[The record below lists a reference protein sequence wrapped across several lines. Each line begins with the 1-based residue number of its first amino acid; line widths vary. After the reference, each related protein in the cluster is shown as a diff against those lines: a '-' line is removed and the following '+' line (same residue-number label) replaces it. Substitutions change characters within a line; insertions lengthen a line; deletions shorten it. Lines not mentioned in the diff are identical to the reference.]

1 MRFRLHHADGVEDI
15 EVPVS
20 VIVIAGWSGRD
31 EAAVQEH
38 IDELRE
44 IGVAPPSQT
53 PLYYRV
59 GASLATQADRI
70 QVLGEGGSGEAEAVL
85 IGSARHG
92 MLVAV
97 GSDHTD
103 REFEAQSVAV
113 SKQMCPKPLGHDVWR
128 CADVAARWDRLRLES
143 DMDGEPYQRGT
154 MAAVRE
160 PVELIADYFQGYKT
174 VPPEFAMFLGTIP
187 AIGGVRPG
195 KRFSAR
201 LADDGTGR
209 ALTLDYE
216 TVTLPIV
223 S

>member
-1 MRFRLHHADGVEDI
+1 MRFRLHDAEGVAEI

-38 IDELRE
+38 IDELKE

-59 GASLATQADRI
+59 GASLATQAGRI
-70 QVLGEGGSGEAEAVL
+70 QVLGEGSSGEAEAVL

-103 REFEAQSVAV
+103 RDFEAQSVAV
-113 SKQMCPKPLGHDVWR
+113 SKQMCPKPLGRDVWR
-128 CADVAARWDRLRLES
+128 CTDVAARWDRLRLES

-195 KRFSAR
+195 RRFSAR
-201 LADDGTGR
+201 LADDETGR
-209 ALTLDYE
+209 MLSLDYE

>member
-1 MRFRLHHADGVEDI
+1 MRFRLHHADGSDDI
-15 EVPVS
+15 EVPIS

-31 EAAVQEH
+31 RAAVQEH

-59 GASLATQADRI
+59 GASLATQAERI
-70 QVLGEGGSGEAEAVL
+70 QVLGEGSSGEAEAVL
-85 IGSARHG
+85 IGSAEHG

-103 REFEAQSVAV
+103 RAFEAQSVAV
-113 SKQMCPKPLGHDVWR
+113 SKQMCPKPLGRDVWR
-128 CADVAARWDRLRLES
+128 CTDVASRWDTLRLES
-143 DMDGEPYQRGT
+143 DMDGEPHQRGT

-160 PVELIADYFQGYKT
+160 PVDLIADYFSGYKT

-195 KRFSAR
+195 KKFAGR
-201 LADDGTGR
+201 LADDETGR

-216 TVTLPIV
+216 AVTLPIV

>member
-1 MRFRLHHADGVEDI
+1 MQFRLHDAAGATDI
-15 EVPVS
+15 EVPIS
-20 VIVIAGWSGRD
+20 VIVIGGWSGRD
-31 EAAVQEH
+31 KAAVQEH
-38 IDELRE
+38 IDELAE

-59 GASLATQADRI
+59 GASLATQSERI
-70 QVLGEGGSGEAEAVL
+70 QVLGEGSSGEAEAVL
-85 IGSARHG
+85 IGSAEHG

-103 REFEAQSVAV
+103 RAFEAHSVAV
-113 SKQMCPKPLGHDVWR
+113 SKQMCPKPLGRDVWR
-128 CADVAARWDRLRLES
+128 FADVADRWDALRLES
-143 DMDGEPYQRGT
+143 DQDGEPYQRGA

-160 PVELIADYFQGYKT
+160 PVGLIADYFSGYKA

-187 AIGGVRPG
+187 ALGGVRPG
-195 KRFSAR
+195 RTFSAR

-209 ALTLDYE
+209 TLTLDYE
-216 TVTLPIV
+216 AVTLPIV

>member
-31 EAAVQEH
+31 ETAVQEH

-70 QVLGEGGSGEAEAVL
+70 QVLGEGSSGEAEAVL

-113 SKQMCPKPLGHDVWR
+113 SKQMCPKPLGRDVWR

-216 TVTLPIV
+216 TVSLPIV

>member
-44 IGVAPPSQT
+44 IGVAPPSRT

-59 GASLATQADRI
+59 GASLATQAERI
-70 QVLGEGGSGEAEAVL
+70 QVLGEGSSGEAEAVL

-113 SKQMCPKPLGHDVWR
+113 SKQMCPKPLGRDVWR

-195 KRFSAR
+195 RRFSAR

-216 TVTLPIV
+216 TATLPIV

>member
-1 MRFRLHHADGVEDI
+1 MQFRLHDEAGARDI

-31 EAAVQEH
+31 RAAVEAH
-38 IDELRE
+38 IEELKE

-59 GASLATQADRI
+59 GASLATQAGRI
-70 QVLGEGGSGEAEAVL
+70 QVLGEGSSGEAEAVL
-85 IGSARHG
+85 IGSAEHG

-103 REFEAQSVAV
+103 RAFEAQSVAV
-113 SKQMCPKPLGHDVWR
+113 SKQMCPKPLGRDVWR
-128 CADVAARWDRLRLES
+128 YADVAGRWDALRLES
-143 DMDGEPYQRGT
+143 DMDVEPYQRGS

-160 PVELIADYFQGYKT
+160 PVALIADYFHGYKT
-174 VPPEFAMFLGTIP
+174 VPPEFALFLGTIP
-187 AIGGVRPG
+187 ALGGVRPG
-195 KRFSAR
+195 KKFAAR
-201 LADDGTGR
+201 LADDATGR
-209 ALTLDYE
+209 TLTLDYE
-216 TVTLPIV
+216 AVTLPIV

>member
-1 MRFRLHHADGVEDI
+1 MRFRLHHVDGVEDI

-31 EAAVQEH
+31 RAAVEEH
-38 IDELRE
+38 IEELKE
-44 IGVAPPSQT
+44 IGVAPPSRT

-59 GASLATQADRI
+59 GASLATQAERI
-70 QVLGEGGSGEAEAVL
+70 QVLGEGSSGEAEAVL

-113 SKQMCPKPLGHDVWR
+113 SKQICPKPLGRDVWR

-201 LADDGTGR
+201 LADDETGR

-216 TVTLPIV
+216 TATLPIV

>member
-1 MRFRLHHADGVEDI
+1 MQFRLHDAEGARDI

-31 EAAVQEH
+31 RAAVQEH
-38 IDELRE
+38 IDELAE
-44 IGVAPPSQT
+44 LGVAPPSQT

-59 GASLATQADRI
+59 GASLATQAGRI
-70 QVLGEGGSGEAEAVL
+70 QVLGEGSSGEAEAVL
-85 IGSARHG
+85 VGSAEHG

-103 REFEAQSVAV
+103 RAFEAQSVAV
-113 SKQMCPKPLGHDVWR
+113 SKQMCPKPLGRDVWR
-128 CADVAARWDRLRLES
+128 YDDVVERWDALRLES
-143 DMDGEPYQRGT
+143 DMDGEPYQRGS

-160 PVELIADYFQGYKT
+160 PVDLIADYFHGYKA

-187 AIGGVRPG
+187 ALGGVRPG
-195 KRFSAR
+195 RNFSAR
-201 LADDGTGR
+201 LADDEAGR

-216 TVTLPIV
+216 AATLPIV

>member
-1 MRFRLHHADGVEDI
+1 MRFRLHHEGGVEDI

-31 EAAVQEH
+31 KAAVQEH
-38 IDELRE
+38 IDELKE
-44 IGVAPPSQT
+44 IGVAPPSRT

-70 QVLGEGGSGEAEAVL
+70 QVLGGGSSGEAEAVL

-113 SKQMCPKPLGHDVWR
+113 SKQMCPKPLGRDVWR
-128 CADVAARWDRLRLES
+128 CVDVAARWDRLRLES
-143 DMDGEPYQRGT
+143 DMDGEPYQRGA
-154 MAAVRE
+154 MAAVRP
-160 PVELIADYFQGYKT
+160 PVELIADYFHGYKT

-195 KRFSAR
+195 KRFAAR
-201 LADDGTGR
+201 LADDETGR

>member
-1 MRFRLHHADGVEDI
+1 MQFRLHDAEGARDI
-15 EVPVS
+15 EVPIS

-31 EAAVQEH
+31 RAAVEEH
-38 IDELRE
+38 IEELAE
-44 IGVAPPSQT
+44 IGVAPPSRT

-59 GASLATQADRI
+59 GAALATQAERI
-70 QVLGEGGSGEAEAVL
+70 QVLGEGSSGEAEAVL
-85 IGSARHG
+85 IGSAGHG

-103 REFEAQSVAV
+103 RAFEAQSVAV
-113 SKQMCPKPLGHDVWR
+113 SKQMCPKPLGRDVWR
-128 CADVAARWDRLRLES
+128 YADVAERWDALRLES
-143 DMDGEPYQRGT
+143 DMDGGPYQRGG

-160 PVELIADYFQGYKT
+160 PVELIADYFHGYKT
-174 VPPEFAMFLGTIP
+174 VPPGFAMFLGTIP
-187 AIGGVRPG
+187 ALGGVRPG
-195 KRFSAR
+195 RKFSAR

-216 TVTLPIV
+216 TVRLPIV

>member
-1 MRFRLHHADGVEDI
+1 M
-15 EVPVS
+15 
-20 VIVIAGWSGRD
+20 
-31 EAAVQEH
+31 
-38 IDELRE
+38 
-44 IGVAPPSQT
+44 APPSQT

-59 GASLATQADRI
+59 GASLATQAGRI
-70 QVLGEGGSGEAEAVL
+70 QVLGEGSSGEAEAVL
-85 IGSARHG
+85 IGSAEHG

-113 SKQMCPKPLGHDVWR
+113 SKQMCPKPLGRDVWR
-128 CADVAARWDRLRLES
+128 YDDVAPRWDALRLES
-143 DMDGEPYQRGT
+143 DMDGEPYQRGS

-160 PVELIADYFQGYKT
+160 PVELIADYFYGYKA

-187 AIGGVRPG
+187 ALGGVRPG
-195 KRFSAR
+195 KSFSAR

>member
-1 MRFRLHHADGVEDI
+1 MQFRLHDAAGVTDI

-31 EAAVQEH
+31 RAAVEEH
-38 IDELRE
+38 IRELEE

-59 GASLATQADRI
+59 GAGLATQAARI
-70 QVLGEGGSGEAEAVL
+70 QVLGEGSSGEAEAVL
-85 IGSARHG
+85 IGSAAHG
-92 MLVAV
+92 MLVAA

-103 REFEAQSVAV
+103 RAFEAQSVAV
-113 SKQMCPKPLGHDVWR
+113 SKQMCPKPLGRDAWR
-128 CADVAARWDRLRLES
+128 FADVADRWDALRLES
-143 DMDGEPYQRGT
+143 DMDGAPYQRGA

-160 PVELIADYFQGYKT
+160 PLELVAGYFQGYKA
-174 VPPEFAMFLGTIP
+174 VPPEFALFLGTIP
-187 AIGGVRPG
+187 ALGGVRPG

-201 LADDGTGR
+201 LADDATGR
-209 ALTLDYE
+209 TLALDYE
-216 TVTLPIV
+216 AVALPVV

>member
-1 MRFRLHHADGVEDI
+1 MYFRLHDVAGVAEI

-31 EAAVQEH
+31 RAAVQEH
-38 IDELRE
+38 IDELAE

-59 GASLATQADRI
+59 GASLATQAGRV
-70 QVLGEGGSGEAEAVL
+70 QVLGEASSGEAEAVL
-85 IGSARHG
+85 IGSTEHG

-103 REFEAQSVAV
+103 RAFEAQSVAV
-113 SKQMCPKPLGHDVWR
+113 SKQMCPKPLGRDVWR
-128 CADVAARWDRLRLES
+128 YDDVAPRWDALRLES
-143 DMDGEPYQRGT
+143 DMDGEPYQRGA

-160 PVELIADYFQGYKT
+160 PMELIADYFYGYKA

-187 AIGGVRPG
+187 ALGGVRPG
-195 KRFSAR
+195 KNFSAR

-216 TVTLPIV
+216 AVTLPIV

>member
-1 MRFRLHHADGVEDI
+1 MQFRLHDARGATEI
-15 EVPVS
+15 EVPIA
-20 VIVIAGWSGRD
+20 VIVIGGWSGRD
-31 EAAVQEH
+31 RAAVQEH
-38 IDELRE
+38 IDELAE

-59 GASLATQADRI
+59 GAALATQAGRI
-70 QVLGEGGSGEAEAVL
+70 QVLGEGSSGEAEAVL
-85 IGSARHG
+85 IGSAEHG

-103 REFEAQSVAV
+103 RDFEAQSVAV
-113 SKQMCPKPLGHDVWR
+113 SKQMCPKPLGSDVWR
-128 CADVAARWDRLRLES
+128 FDDVAERWDALRLES
-143 DMDGEPYQRGT
+143 DQDGEPYQRGT

-160 PVELIADYFQGYKT
+160 PVELIADYFHGYKT

-195 KRFSAR
+195 KTFSAR
-201 LADDGTGR
+201 LADDETGR
-209 ALTLDYE
+209 TLTLDYE
-216 TVTLPIV
+216 AVTLPIV